1 MDSLGI
7 LAFTMATSAFGIA
20 IVGLIYVHGRL
31 NNLERKLKEF
41 DVIPREF
48 DSIPKEFNAIKE
60 LDKVPLSQD

>member
-41 DVIPREF
+41 D
-48 DSIPKEFNAIKE
+48 E
-60 LDKVPLSQD
+60 LRARPERGPHVADAGAE